1 MQLTTT
7 SYAILGLLD
16 LREWTAYDLTQQARR
31 SLAYVWPISESQ
43 LYAEPK
49 RLAREGLLTIS
60 SRAAG
65 PQRTRQLLRITPNG
79 RRALRRWLAT
89 EPAAPRLQMEVLV
102 RALFATSGTK
112 ADLLSSLEATRRS
125 AEEAYQYGRS
135 ILESYKAG
143 TNPFPERLHAN
154 ILWMV
159 FVHDL
164 LRLTI
169 DWVDFAA
176 GEVGHWD
183 DTAAGGDTDR
193 AQQLVDRILDAGTGP
208 SFVTTAANAATE
220 ERPHPGRMSPAT

>member
-1 MQLTTT
+1 VPLTTT

-49 RLAREGLLTIS
+49 RLSREGFLTIS

-65 PQRTRQLLRITPNG
+65 PQRTRQLLRITPKG

-89 EPAAPRLQMEVLV
+89 EPAAPRIQMEVLV

-112 ADLLSSLEATRRS
+112 ADLLSSLQATRRS
-125 AEEAYQYGRS
+125 AEEAYRYGRS

-164 LRLTI
+164 LRLTME
-169 DWVDFAA
+169 WVDFAA
-176 GEVGHWD
+176 GEVDRWD
-183 DTAAGGDTDR
+183 DTAAGGDRAR
-193 AQQLVDRILDAGTGP
+193 AQQLVDRILDAGAGP
-208 SFVTTAANAATE
+208 SFVTIAATAAIEARTTRSE
-220 ERPHPGRMSPAT
+220 